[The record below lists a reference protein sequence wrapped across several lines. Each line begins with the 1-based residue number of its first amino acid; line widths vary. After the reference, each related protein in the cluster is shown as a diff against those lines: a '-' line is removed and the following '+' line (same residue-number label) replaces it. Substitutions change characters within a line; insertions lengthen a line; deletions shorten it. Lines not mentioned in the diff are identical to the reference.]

1 MLVKQ
6 ITEQEFYDY
15 MKHYDGLYHFIH
27 DEIYYDHVKTVL
39 ETFLLGL
46 FKDDNLV
53 GVAFLSAY
61 PMMRKYRGFSTHFG
75 PLLTEFNNEDFEF
88 FLKEIDAFIKVHNGL
103 EVTIAPNQIYQ
114 VRDKDGNV
122 IEDDERNNREIMG
135 VFERLGFK
143 HHGFST
149 QLVFSEHLR
158 FQSVVD
164 ITGTME
170 DVFKRMET
178 KTRSDTRR
186 ALKQPI
192 KIRHLTPDEYDEFLH
207 IYKDTEERLG
217 FDKVPRERILD
228 QLRILDKKIYVV
240 LAELNLEEVIE
251 TLEKEKSQLE
261 DQNKKLLEEHDLE
274 KASRKVRNVHKDT
287 EIKIQQTK
295 NQIKDAEERIEK
307 YGTVI
312 PLSSAMYYFN
322 NNEMVYLYSGSLRE
336 HSKFL
341 ATNFVTIK
349 MIEDAQKK
357 GLKRFNMYGI
367 TGNFESDAADYGVF
381 QFKRGFGAEIEEL
394 PGTFSKVYH
403 PVVYKLGKLLNR
415 V

>member
-46 FKDDNLV
+46 FKDDKLA

-88 FLKEIDAFIKVHNGL
+88 FLKEIDAFIKAHNGL

-114 VRDKDGNV
+114 VRDRDGNV

-143 HHGFST
+143 HHGFSR

-158 FQSVVD
+158 YQSVVD
-164 ITGTME
+164 ISGTLD
-170 DVFKRMET
+170 DVYKRMET
-178 KTRSDTRR
+178 KNRSNTRR

-192 KIRHLTPDEYDEFLH
+192 KIRHLDPSEYDEFLK
-207 IYKDTEERLG
+207 IYKDTEKRLG
-217 FDKVPRERILD
+217 FDEVPSERILD
-228 QLRILDKKIYVV
+228 QLKILDKKIYVV
-240 LAELNLEEVIE
+240 LAELDLEESIQTIKE
-251 TLEKEKSQLE
+251 EKSELE
-261 DQNKKLLEEHDLE
+261 TFLKEQEEKHDLE
-274 KASRKVRNVHKDT
+274 KASKKVQNVYKDT
-287 EIKIQQTK
+287 KVKIEQLE
-295 NQIKDAEERIEK
+295 NQIQDARERMEK
-307 YGTVI
+307 YGKVI

-336 HSKFL
+336 HSKYL

-349 MIEDAQKK
+349 MIEEAQKK

-367 TGNFESDAADYGVF
+367 TGNFEEDAVDYGVF

-403 PVVYKLGKLLNR
+403 PVVYKIGKLLNR

>member
-1 MLVKQ
+1 
-6 ITEQEFYDY
+6 

-46 FKDDNLV
+46 FKDDKLA

-88 FLKEIDAFIKVHNGL
+88 FLKEIDAFIKAHNGL

-114 VRDKDGNV
+114 VRDRDGNV

-143 HHGFST
+143 HHGFSR

-158 FQSVVD
+158 YQSVVD
-164 ITGTME
+164 ISGTLD
-170 DVFKRMET
+170 DVYKRMET
-178 KTRSDTRR
+178 KNRSNTRR

-192 KIRHLTPDEYDEFLH
+192 KIRHLDPSEYDEFLK
-207 IYKDTEERLG
+207 IYKDTEKRLG
-217 FDKVPRERILD
+217 FDEVPSERILD
-228 QLRILDKKIYVV
+228 QLKILDKKIYVV
-240 LAELNLEEVIE
+240 LAELDLEESIQTIKE
-251 TLEKEKSQLE
+251 EKSELE
-261 DQNKKLLEEHDLE
+261 TFLKEQEEKHDLE
-274 KASRKVRNVHKDT
+274 KASKKVQNVYKDT
-287 EIKIQQTK
+287 KVKIEQLE
-295 NQIKDAEERIEK
+295 NQIQDARERMEK
-307 YGTVI
+307 YGKVI

-336 HSKFL
+336 HSKYL

-349 MIEDAQKK
+349 MIEEAQKK

-367 TGNFESDAADYGVF
+367 TGNFEEDAVDYGVF

-403 PVVYKLGKLLNR
+403 PVVYKIGKLLNR

>member
-46 FKDDNLV
+46 FKDDKLA

-75 PLLTEFNNEDFEF
+75 PLLTEFSNEDFEF
-88 FLKEIDAFIKVHNGL
+88 FLKEIDAFIKAHNGL

-114 VRDKDGNV
+114 VRDRDGNV

-135 VFERLGFK
+135 VFERLGFQ
-143 HHGFST
+143 HHGFSR

-158 FQSVVD
+158 YQSVVD
-164 ITGTME
+164 ISGTLD
-170 DVFKRMET
+170 DVYKRMET
-178 KTRSDTRR
+178 KNRSNTRR

-192 KIRHLTPDEYDEFLH
+192 KIRHLDPSEYDEFLK
-207 IYKDTEERLG
+207 IYKDTEKRLG
-217 FDKVPRERILD
+217 FDEVPSERILD
-228 QLRILDKKIYVV
+228 QLKILDKKIYVV
-240 LAELNLEEVIE
+240 LAELDLEESIQTIKE
-251 TLEKEKSQLE
+251 EKSELE
-261 DQNKKLLEEHDLE
+261 TFLKEQEEKHDLE
-274 KASRKVRNVHKDT
+274 KASKKVQNVYKDT
-287 EIKIQQTK
+287 KVKIEQLE
-295 NQIKDAEERIEK
+295 NQIQDARERMEK
-307 YGTVI
+307 YGKVI

-336 HSKFL
+336 HSKYL

-349 MIEDAQKK
+349 MIEEAQKK

-367 TGNFESDAADYGVF
+367 TGNFEEDAVDYGVF

-403 PVVYKLGKLLNR
+403 PVVYKIGKLLNR

>member
-46 FKDDNLV
+46 FKDDKLA

-88 FLKEIDAFIKVHNGL
+88 FLKEIDAFIKAHNGL

-114 VRDKDGNV
+114 VRDRDGNV

-143 HHGFST
+143 HHGFSR

-158 FQSVVD
+158 FQSVID

-192 KIRHLTPDEYDEFLH
+192 KIRHLDPSEYDEFLK
-207 IYKDTEERLG
+207 IYKDTEKRLG
-217 FDKVPRERILD
+217 FDEVPSERILD
-228 QLRILDKKIYVV
+228 QLKILDKKIYVV
-240 LAELNLEEVIE
+240 LAELDLEESIQTIKE
-251 TLEKEKSQLE
+251 EKSELE
-261 DQNKKLLEEHDLE
+261 TFLKEQEEKHDLE
-274 KASRKVRNVHKDT
+274 KASKKVQNVYKDT
-287 EIKIQQTK
+287 KVKIEQLE
-295 NQIKDAEERIEK
+295 NQIQDARERMEK
-307 YGTVI
+307 YGKVI

-367 TGNFESDAADYGVF
+367 TGNFEEDAVDYGVF

-403 PVVYKLGKLLNR
+403 PVVYKIGKLLNR

>member
-1 MLVKQ
+1 VLVKQ

-46 FKDDNLV
+46 FKDDKLA

-88 FLKEIDAFIKVHNGL
+88 FLKEIDAFIKAHNGL

-114 VRDKDGNV
+114 VRDRDGNV

-143 HHGFST
+143 HHGFSR

-158 FQSVVD
+158 YQSVVD
-164 ITGTME
+164 ISGTLD
-170 DVFKRMET
+170 DVYKRMET
-178 KTRSDTRR
+178 KNRSNTRR

-192 KIRHLTPDEYDEFLH
+192 KIRHLDPSEYDEFLK
-207 IYKDTEERLG
+207 IYKDTEKRLG
-217 FDKVPRERILD
+217 FDEVPSERILD
-228 QLRILDKKIYVV
+228 QLKILDKKIYVV
-240 LAELNLEEVIE
+240 LAELDLEESIQTIKE
-251 TLEKEKSQLE
+251 EKSELE
-261 DQNKKLLEEHDLE
+261 TFLKEQEEKHDLE
-274 KASRKVRNVHKDT
+274 KASKKVQNVYKDT
-287 EIKIQQTK
+287 KVKIEQLE
-295 NQIKDAEERIEK
+295 NQIQDARERMEK
-307 YGTVI
+307 YGKVI

-336 HSKFL
+336 HSKYL

-349 MIEDAQKK
+349 MIEEAQKK

-367 TGNFESDAADYGVF
+367 TGNFEEDAVDYGVF

-403 PVVYKLGKLLNR
+403 PVVYKIGKLLNR

>member
-46 FKDDNLV
+46 FKDDKLA

-88 FLKEIDAFIKVHNGL
+88 FLKEIDAFIKAHNGL

-114 VRDKDGNV
+114 VRDRDGNV

-143 HHGFST
+143 HHGFSR

-158 FQSVVD
+158 FQSVID

-192 KIRHLTPDEYDEFLH
+192 KIRHLDPSEYDEFLK
-207 IYKDTEERLG
+207 IYKDTEKRLG
-217 FDKVPRERILD
+217 FDEVPSERILD
-228 QLRILDKKIYVV
+228 QLKILDKKIYVV
-240 LAELNLEEVIE
+240 LAELDLEESIQTIKE
-251 TLEKEKSQLE
+251 EKSELE
-261 DQNKKLLEEHDLE
+261 TFLKEQEEKHDLE
-274 KASRKVRNVHKDT
+274 KASKKVQNVYKDT
-287 EIKIQQTK
+287 KVKIEQLE
-295 NQIKDAEERIEK
+295 NQIQDARERMEK
-307 YGTVI
+307 YGKVI

-336 HSKFL
+336 HSKYL

-349 MIEDAQKK
+349 MIEEAQKK

-367 TGNFESDAADYGVF
+367 TGNFEEDAVDYGVF

-403 PVVYKLGKLLNR
+403 PVVYKIGKLLNR